1 MFSFNKRKKLPR
13 DAAPLAQKLTKTRG
27 SLFGG
32 LVNLLQGRAI
42 DEDLLED
49 LEAHL
54 LMADVGVE
62 VTTAVLS
69 ALRNS
74 VDARRAADTNAVCAE
89 LHRILV
95 DILIPCE
102 APLIVS
108 DAQPF
113 VILVTGVNGVGKTT
127 TIGKIAQ
134 QLSQAGQ
141 SVLLAAGDTFR
152 AAAVQQLA
160 QWADRLD
167 VPLVRQGDG
176 ADSASVIFDGLQ
188 AARAR
193 GVDVLIADT
202 AGRLHTQDGLM
213 AELQKIK
220 RVLGKLDPD
229 APHETLLV
237 VDGGTGQNAVN
248 QTQQFHAQ
256 VGITGIAVTKLDGTA
271 KGGVL
276 FALAHRFGIPV
287 RFIGVGESADD
298 LRPFEAGAF
307 VEALLGE

>member
-1 MFSFNKRKKLPR
+1 VFSFSKRKKIPH
-13 DAAPLAQKLTKTRG
+13 DAAPLAQKLIKTRG

-32 LVNLLQGRAI
+32 LVNLFQGRAI

-62 VTTAVLS
+62 VTAAVLS

-74 VDARRAADTNAVCAE
+74 VDARRVDDTGAVREE
-89 LHRILV
+89 LRRILV
-95 DILIPCE
+95 DILAPCE
-102 APLIVS
+102 APLIVA

-152 AAAVQQLA
+152 AAAVEQLA
-160 QWADRLD
+160 QWAERLN

-220 RVLGKLDPD
+220 RVLGKLDPE

-276 FALAHRFGIPV
+276 FALADRFGIPV
-287 RFIGVGESADD
+287 RFIGVGETADD
-298 LRPFEAGAF
+298 LRSFEAQAF
-307 VEALLGE
+307 VEALLDE

>member
-1 MFSFNKRKKLPR
+1 MFSFKKRNKVPQ
-13 DAAPLAQKLTKTRG
+13 DAASLAQKLTKTRG
-27 SLFGG
+27 SLLGG
-32 LVNLLQGRAI
+32 LASLLQGRAI

-62 VTTAVLS
+62 VTGAVMS
-69 ALRNS
+69 ALRKS
-74 VDARRAADTNAVCAE
+74 VDARRVDEVGAVRAE

-95 DILIPCE
+95 DILLPCE
-102 APLIVS
+102 EPLIIS
-108 DAQPF
+108 DAKPF

-127 TIGKIAQ
+127 TIGKITQ
-134 QLSQAGQ
+134 QLKQAGQ

-152 AAAVQQLA
+152 AAAVEQLA
-160 QWADRLD
+160 QWAERLD
-167 VPLVRQGDG
+167 VPLVRQGAG
-176 ADSASVIFDGLQ
+176 ADSASVIYDGLQ
-188 AARAR
+188 AAQAR

-202 AGRLHTQDGLM
+202 AGRLHTQDNLM

-220 RVLGKLDPD
+220 RVLSKLDVD

-237 VDGGTGQNAVN
+237 VDGGTGQNAVS
-248 QTQQFHAQ
+248 QTEQFHAQ
-256 VGITGIAVTKLDGTA
+256 MGITGIAVTKLDGTA

-287 RFIGVGESADD
+287 RFIGVGETADD
-298 LRPFEAGAF
+298 LRPFAAESF
-307 VEALLGE
+307 VEALLAE

>member
-1 MFSFNKRKKLPR
+1 MFSFNRRKQVPH
-13 DAAPLAQKLTKTRG
+13 DAVPLAQKLTKTRG
-27 SLFGG
+27 GLFGG
-32 LVNLLQGRAI
+32 LANLFQGRAI
-42 DEDLLED
+42 DEELLED

-62 VTTAVLS
+62 VTAAVLS
-69 ALRNS
+69 ALRKS
-74 VDARRAADTNAVCAE
+74 VDARNAADVGAVRAE
-89 LHRILV
+89 LRRILV
-95 DILIPCE
+95 DILTPCE
-102 APLIVS
+102 EPLTVS

-113 VILVTGVNGVGKTT
+113 VILVAGVNGVGKTT

-134 QLSQAGQ
+134 QLKQAGQ

-152 AAAVQQLA
+152 AAAVEQLA
-160 QWADRLD
+160 QWATRLD
-167 VPLVRQGDG
+167 VPLVRQGEG

-188 AARAR
+188 AAKAR

-202 AGRLHTQDGLM
+202 AGRLHTQEGLM

-237 VDGGTGQNAVN
+237 VDGGTGQNAVS

-256 VGITGIAVTKLDGTA
+256 MGITGIAVTKLDGTA

-287 RFIGVGESADD
+287 RFIGVGEAAED
-298 LRPFEAGAF
+298 LRPFEAQAF
-307 VEALLGE
+307 VDALLG